1 VPGVEAAMNEAKPR
15 QRSLLEK
22 NLDEDLPKEIAEKA
36 VDLLVQLIAA
46 VIPTLGRGKNGEQ
59 DHE

>member
-1 VPGVEAAMNEAKPR
+1 MNEAKPR

-22 NLDEDLPKEIAEKA
+22 NLDEELPKEITGKA

-46 VIPTLGRGKNGEQ
+46 VIPALGRGNNDEQ